1 MKEKAMQLV
10 ISRIAGKCLM
20 IAVITNIIS
29 TTGMEIHNSLH
40 LMNAY
45 MYIHTQINICQLYE
59 HIWMK

>member
-1 MKEKAMQLV
+1 MKRKGNAVSDFENC
-10 ISRIAGKCLM
+10 SKCLM
-20 IAVITNIIS
+20 IAIITNIIS